1 VPERSSQGG
10 DHEAHEGGEDSDVI
24 LLLAILI
31 VIFVSPSPAW
41 DVVVLAVACVLEVVE
56 IGILRRWSKR
66 LDRGTK
72 RTTGSEA
79 MIGEH
84 AQVVEPCHPTG
95 TVHLRG
101 ELWKARCDAGA
112 DTGDTVE
119 VKAVDGLTLVV
130 AR

>member
-1 VPERSSQGG
+1 
-10 DHEAHEGGEDSDVI
+10 VI
-24 LLLAILI
+24 LTLAILLI
-31 VIFVSPSPAW
+31 IFASPSLGW
-41 DVVVLAVACVLEVVE
+41 DVVILAVACVLEIFE
-56 IGILRRWSKR
+56 ISILRRWSKR
-66 LDRGTK
+66 IDRRTK

-79 MIGEH
+79 MVGEH

-101 ELWKARCDAGA
+101 ELWKARCEGGA

-119 VKAVDGLTLVV
+119 VKAVEGLTLVV

>member
-1 VPERSSQGG
+1 M
-10 DHEAHEGGEDSDVI
+10 I
-24 LLLAILI
+24 LLLAILLI
-31 VIFVSPSPAW
+31 IFASPSLAW
-41 DVVVLAVACVLEVVE
+41 DVVILAVACVLEIFE
-56 IGILRRWSKR
+56 ISILRRWSKR
-66 LDRGTK
+66 IDRRTK

-79 MIGEH
+79 MVGEH

-101 ELWKARCDAGA
+101 ELWKARCEGGA

>member
-1 VPERSSQGG
+1 MRG
-10 DHEAHEGGEDSDVI
+10 VI

-31 VIFVSPSPAW
+31 VVFVSPSLAW
-41 DVVVLAVACVLEVVE
+41 DVVILTVACILEVVE
-56 IGILRRWSKR
+56 ITILRRWSKR
-66 LDRGTK
+66 LDRKTK
-72 RTTGSEA
+72 RSTGSEA

-101 ELWKARCDAGA
+101 ELWKARCEGGA

-119 VKAVDGLTLVV
+119 VRAVEGLTLVV

>member
-1 VPERSSQGG
+1 MV
-10 DHEAHEGGEDSDVI
+10 

-31 VIFVSPSPAW
+31 VVFVSIPSPW
-41 DVVVLAVACVLEVVE
+41 NVVVLAVACVLEVVE
-56 IGILRRWSKR
+56 IVVLRRWSKH
-66 LDRGTK
+66 LDRRTK

-101 ELWKARCDAGA
+101 ELWKARCEAGA

-119 VKAVDGLTLVV
+119 VRAVDGLTLVV

>member
-1 VPERSSQGG
+1 M
-10 DHEAHEGGEDSDVI
+10 I

-31 VIFVSPSPAW
+31 VIFVSPSLAW

-56 IGILRRWSKR
+56 IGILRRWSRR
-66 LDRGTK
+66 LDRRTR

-79 MIGEH
+79 MVGEH

-101 ELWKARCDAGA
+101 ELWKARCDGGA

-119 VKAVDGLTLVV
+119 VRAVDGLTLVV